1 MLRLHV
7 VRLQSIRLFSQ
18 SFVSKDVFDF
28 YEKTEQTDSLNNR
41 KQFQERTLKPCLS
54 KNIVKSHLN
63 NTYVDRYK
71 QLSLRRRC
79 GNTIAASEKIDQAA
93 NDRSLSFFP
102 NGTQTVQRVT
112 SPVAHHADDNLLDD
126 IVNSHTKSFVVKIA
140 NLPFNATFDDVE
152 QFFEGAHLCF

>member
-28 YEKTEQTDSLNNR
+28 YEKTEQTDSLNSR
-41 KQFQERTLKPCLS
+41 KQFQERTKPCLS

-112 SPVAHHADDNLLDD
+112 SPVARHADDNLLDD

-140 NLPFNATFDDVE
+140 NLPFNATFDEVE